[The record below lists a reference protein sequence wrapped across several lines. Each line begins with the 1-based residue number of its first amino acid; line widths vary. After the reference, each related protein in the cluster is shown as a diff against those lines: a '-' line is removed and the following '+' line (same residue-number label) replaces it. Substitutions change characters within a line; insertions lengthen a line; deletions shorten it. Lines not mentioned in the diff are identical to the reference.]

1 MAAEDQRVF
10 AEEVRDSSEN
20 RRKEQ
25 EDSRQTAE
33 AAHRAAEEIRSAL
46 MSDVPPCLNSARS
59 QREMSETRCRQGQ
72 AAALMG
78 KLWIFA
84 GRSHK

>member
-59 QREMSETRCRQGQ
+59 QREMSETLSAGPSCGSDGEVVDLCRPQP
-72 AAALMG
+72 
-78 KLWIFA
+78 
-84 GRSHK
+84 